1 MPSFARACL
10 VGSATLY
17 LLACGSDSGARA
29 AGAGLPG
36 GGAAPGGGAPDAAV
50 FQDASNA
57 AARSDAALGPVGVL
71 DGGSGACA
79 QVSTGVG
86 LLPVHLAFAFDVS
99 GSMGKGD
106 EDWHDK
112 ALKWDPVVLAT
123 RSFFEQ
129 PQASG
134 VFASLTFFPKDG
146 DEGERCDADAYQEP
160 DVPMTALPSTRFGG
174 AITEIEPESEDDW
187 RGGTPTVFVM
197 RGTRELVAS
206 QRADVAGN
214 YAIVLVTDG
223 YPQGCDDEDD
233 SVAAVVSEAAQAA
246 RDGVRTYVIGVANPP
261 LDGAPDTVT
270 NLHDIAAAGQT
281 QRAYLV
287 DTGSPSATVSAFS
300 AAVQA
305 IREQSASCAI
315 AIPDPPNGEQFD
327 RQKVAVSY
335 QSRGAKIELGYD
347 AACMGPRGW
356 RYDDAAAPTRI
367 ELCPSACEEVKQ
379 DPQAALAILFACD
392 TLILL

>member
-1 MPSFARACL
+1 MRFLVRAWF
-10 VGSATLY
+10 VSMATSCV
-17 LLACGSDSGARA
+17 LACGSDSGSRAPGSGEAR
-29 AGAGLPG
+29 G
-36 GGAAPGGGAPDAAV
+36 GFPGAAPPADGGASFPPT
-50 FQDASNA
+50 
-57 AARSDAALGPVGVL
+57 DAALGPIGTL
-71 DGGSGACA
+71 DGGAGACA

-106 EDWHDK
+106 EEWHDK
-112 ALKWDPVVLAT
+112 TLKWDPVVQAT

-129 PQASG
+129 PQSSG
-134 VFASLTFFPKDG
+134 IFASLTFFPADG
-146 DEGERCDADAYQEP
+146 DEDERCDANAYAEP
-160 DVPMTALPSTRFGG
+160 DVPMTPLPSTRFGA
-174 AITEIEPESEDDW
+174 AIDAIEPESEDDW
-187 RGGTPTVFVM
+187 RGGTPTLFVM
-197 RGTRELVAS
+197 RGTRDLVTA
-206 QRADVAGN
+206 QRADQAGN

-233 SVAAVVSEAAQAA
+233 SIDAVVAEAQGAA

-261 LDGAPDTVT
+261 IDDAPDTVSD
-270 NLHDIAAAGQT
+270 LHEIASAGQT

-287 DTGSPSATVSAFS
+287 DTGSPTATVSAFS

-335 QSRGAKIELGYD
+335 QSGGSQIELGYD
-347 AACMGPRGW
+347 AACAGVRAW
-356 RYDDAAAPTRI
+356 RYDDPAAPTRI
-367 ELCPSACEEVKQ
+367 ELCPSTCDEVKQ
-379 DPQAALAILFACD
+379 DPQAALEILFACD